1 MDKTKKDRRFKRT
14 QQQLLCALKELINTK
29 SIVNI
34 SVRELA
40 ELADVNRATFYL
52 HYRDPYDM
60 LEQLGNEFIENLKT
74 ILVKDNE
81 GFNPAKSFVNLYKY
95 VKKITILRIFYSVLI
110 ATAVSA
116 DIWSN
121 LLKSSVLTVG

>member
-14 QQQLLCALKELINTK
+14 QQQLLCALKELIATK
-29 SIVNI
+29 SVNNI

-60 LEQLGNEFIENLKT
+60 LEQIGNEFIDNMKS
-74 ILVKDNE
+74 ILIK
-81 GFNPAKSFVNLYKY
+81 
-95 VKKITILRIFYSVLI
+95 
-110 ATAVSA
+110 
-116 DIWSN
+116 
-121 LLKSSVLTVG
+121 

>member
-29 SIVNI
+29 AIINI

-52 HYRDPYDM
+52 RSEEHTSELQSQR
-60 LEQLGNEFIENLKT
+60 
-74 ILVKDNE
+74 
-81 GFNPAKSFVNLYKY
+81 
-95 VKKITILRIFYSVLI
+95 
-110 ATAVSA
+110 
-116 DIWSN
+116 
-121 LLKSSVLTVG
+121 